1 VHHAVKGKHERNVLW
16 FNEIGISDIPLVGGK
31 NASLGEMHGRLVEK
45 GVAVPNGF
53 AITARAYRHFLKTA
67 GIDMK
72 LKEALS
78 GLDAADLE
86 NLRERGEKARSL
98 VLDAELPK
106 DLKEEIVQAY
116 SKLCGRRKDSD
127 VAVRSSATAEDLP
140 DASFAGQQDTYLNI
154 RGAEALLQACKR
166 CFASLFTDR
175 AISYRQER
183 GYDHFTVSLSIAVQ
197 KMVRSDRAASGIMF
211 TIDPESGFR
220 DLVVINSSW
229 GLGEC
234 IVGGKV
240 IPDEFQIFKP
250 VLPNGR
256 RAIVGKRLGSK
267 EIKGVY
273 GEDPDNPIRTVKT
286 AKKEQNVFSITDA
299 EALRLADWACII
311 EEHYTRE
318 AREKARKAGAPL
330 PGNYRKH
337 MDVEWAKD
345 GKTGEIFIVQA
356 RPETVQSSKQTLKT
370 EGGKDFFLVESYEY
384 SMPVEQV
391 RGKHRKL
398 VEGIAVGRKM
408 ATANASV
415 IDSPKEI
422 TKFRKGD
429 ILVTRMT
436 DPDWEPVMKIS
447 SGIITEQGG
456 RTCHTAILSR
466 ELGIPCIVGTQV
478 ATTAVHNG
486 QKVTLSCGEGE
497 RGVVYDG
504 AVEFTARKDWVEV
517 PKTRT
522 KIRMNAAIPE
532 TAFALGT
539 LPNDG
544 VGLARV
550 EFIIASHIGIHPMAA
565 IDYEKLRDSHDKDDR
580 KLAAEIERRTKGWA
594 NKAEFYVDTLSRGI
608 AKIAAAF
615 YPNEVVVRM
624 SDFKT
629 SEYANLLGGRK
640 YEPEE
645 RSPMMG
651 WRGASRYY
659 DPLFRPAFA
668 LECRA
673 LKKVRD
679 EMGLVNIKAMIPFCR
694 TPDEGRKV
702 IQVLNE
708 EGLYQGENGFEVYV
722 MAEIPSNCIDANSF
736 ADIFDGFSIGSN
748 DLTQLALGLDRDST
762 LVAHIYNERE
772 PTVKLLIS
780 QLIKVGKSRG
790 KKVGICG
797 QAPSDFPDFAEF
809 LVQCGIDSMSLNSD
823 TVVKTRLIVA
833 AAEKR
838 LGI

>member
-1 VHHAVKGKHERNVLW
+1 MEKHERYVLW
-16 FNEIGISDIPLVGGK
+16 FSEVGINDVALVGGK
-31 NASLGEMHGRLVEK
+31 NASLGEMYTGLQEK

-53 AITARAYRHFLKTA
+53 AITASAYRHFLKKA
-67 GIDMK
+67 GIEHN
-72 LKEALS
+72 LKDALT
-78 GLDAADLE
+78 GLDVTNLE
-86 NLRERGEKARSL
+86 NLHACGEKARA
-98 VLDAELPK
+98 VVMGAEIPD
-106 DLKEEIVQAY
+106 DLKKEIVEAY
-116 SKLCGRRKDSD
+116 AKLGGRRRDVD

-140 DASFAGQQDTYLNI
+140 DASFAGQQDTYLNV
-154 RGAEALLQACKR
+154 RGADALLQFCKR

-183 GYDHFTVSLSIAVQ
+183 GYGHFSVYLSIAVQ
-197 KMVRSDRAASGIMF
+197 RMVRSDRASSGIMF
-211 TIDPESGFR
+211 TLDPESGFK
-220 DLVVINSSW
+220 DLIVINSSW

-250 VLPNGR
+250 VLPHGR
-256 RAIVGKRLGSK
+256 RSIVGRRCGSK

-273 GEDPDNPIRTVKT
+273 SDDPDNPIKTVKT
-286 AKKEQNVFSITDA
+286 SRKEQNAYSISNA

-311 EEHYTRE
+311 EEHYSNE
-318 AREKARKAGAPL
+318 AKWNARKRGSPL
-330 PGNYRKH
+330 PANFRRH
-337 MDVEWAKD
+337 MDIEWAKD
-345 GKTGEIFIVQA
+345 GKTGELFVVQA
-356 RPETVQSSKQTLKT
+356 RPETVQSARQIRKT
-370 EGGKDFFLVESYEY
+370 ENGKDYFLVESYEY
-384 SMPVEQV
+384 AVPVEEV
-391 RGKHRKL
+391 RAKHRKL
-398 VEGIAVGRKM
+398 AEGISVGRKISCG
-408 ATANASV
+408 TAGL
-415 IDSPKEI
+415 IDSPKDI
-422 TKFRKGD
+422 TKFKKGD

-436 DPDWEPVMKIS
+436 DPDWEPIMKMS

-466 ELGIPCIVGTQV
+466 ELGIPCIVGTQT
-478 ATTAVHNG
+478 ATAAVRGG
-486 QKVTLSCGEGE
+486 QRITLSCGEGE
-497 RGVVYDG
+497 RGMVYEGD
-504 AVEFTARKDWVEV
+504 VRFTARKDWVEV

-550 EFIIASHIGIHPMAA
+550 EFIIASHIGIHPMAM
-565 IDYEKLRDSHDKDDR
+565 IDFPKLRDSHDPKDR
-580 KLAAEIERRTKGWA
+580 KLAGEIERRTKGWD
-594 NKAEFYVDTLSRGI
+594 NKSDFYTDTLAMGI

-629 SEYANLLGGRK
+629 SEYANLLGGEK
-640 YEPEE
+640 YEPKE
-645 RSPMMG
+645 RSPMIG

-659 DPLFRPAFA
+659 DPLFRPAYA
-668 LECRA
+668 LECKA

-679 EMGLVNIKAMIPFCR
+679 EMGLINVKAMIPFCR

-702 IQVLNE
+702 IQVMKE
-708 EGLYQGENGFEVYV
+708 EGLVQGENSFEVYV

-772 PTVKLLIS
+772 PTVKMLIA
-780 QLIKVGKSRG
+780 QLIKVGKARN

-833 AAEKR
+833 EAEKR
-838 LGI
+838 LGM